1 MVYLVWEKIR
11 LKRKVLSCV
20 LNSGRYRRLEG
31 REFQTDGAMKLKKR
45 SPQRFHITFR
55 HFLEG
60 VWCLMCADTISMFDM
75 CRHSL
80 SVCYVQTQSQCLL
93 CADTV
98 CLSQSASRP
107 PHSRE
112 TALLKTASSLSP
124 FSPLSSCFS
133 YHNPFMFSSE
143 QAASVLLPASLNV
156 SLLTL
161 QSLIRLR
168 PS

>member
-55 HFLEG
+55 NFLEG
-60 VWCLMCADTISMFDM
+60 VWCLMCADATSMFGM

-80 SVCYVQTQSQCLL
+80 SVCYVQTQS
-93 CADTV
+93 V
-98 CLSQSASRP
+98 FP
-107 PHSRE
+107 
-112 TALLKTASSLSP
+112 
-124 FSPLSSCFS
+124 SPLPALPTAGKQPSSKQ
-133 YHNPFMFSSE
+133 P
-143 QAASVLLPASLNV
+143 AASVLSAHSLPV
-156 SLLTL
+156 SRITIPSCFQVSKQPQSFYLPLLMFL
-161 QSLIRLR
+161 F
-168 PS
+168 